1 MIYLDLNPNFREFY
15 LWTRRWLL
23 KKILLKCEN
32 VCLISASGTDLNV
45 WISDFDSNFEFGF
58 LILILRCL
66 KCRNDKF
73 CNTSYSFF
81 EYLWMWILGHR
92 TIALEPHSVLL
103 SRQRVPCCE
112 VADESRSTILLLDYF
127 E

>member
-23 KKILLKCEN
+23 SFFDVFVSFQLQAC
-32 VCLISASGTDLNV
+32 TDLNV